1 MSRKVSKGKNQNVGL
16 FLQGN
21 ESRMAITELPF
32 TEQNQ
37 HSVSVISNHQTQPDT
52 LKAGRVTFSICR
64 RILVKLS

>member
-37 HSVSVISNHQTQPDT
+37 HSVSVISNH
-52 LKAGRVTFSICR
+52 
-64 RILVKLS
+64 